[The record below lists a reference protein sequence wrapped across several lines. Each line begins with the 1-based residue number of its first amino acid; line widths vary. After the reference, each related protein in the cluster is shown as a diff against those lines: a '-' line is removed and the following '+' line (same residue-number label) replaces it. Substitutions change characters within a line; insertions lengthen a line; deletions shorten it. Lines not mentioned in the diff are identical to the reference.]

1 MLEPPKKK
9 KNVRS
14 NYKVLPFESLREVVT
29 FVKSC
34 LLSLFCPLQ
43 ANVLYKKHGWDVV
56 IMYYHQ
62 HAKGDTIMT
71 YGTPGI
77 GSKFFGTTQ
86 GEISDSGEM
95 VVKIFNRFIRS
106 KCFPE
111 SF

>member
-1 MLEPPKKK
+1 
-9 KNVRS
+9 
-14 NYKVLPFESLREVVT
+14 
-29 FVKSC
+29 
-34 LLSLFCPLQ
+34 
-43 ANVLYKKHGWDVV
+43 
-56 IMYYHQ
+56 MYYHQ

-86 GEISDSGEM
+86 GEISDSGEK

-111 SF
+111 SC